1 MNPLHRC
8 LFSFNAINRFSHLLI
23 LLVCVY
29 ILENVA
35 SWLDAMMPIWIKSL
49 PFPAP
54 ASPLCS
60 WLGLMNCC
68 HPFSFSTL
76 IVFCVSLCG
85 LIPDTFWTHSYL
97 PSSVVEMLLR
107 YFCFV
112 AGVVAN
118 TQDFKRVI
126 HTMPGQFRFNIF
138 ATVSNQCLLHFL
150 RSTPPLKLH
159 ETPQ

>member
-8 LFSFNAINRFSHLLI
+8 LFSFNAINGFSHLLI

-112 AGVVAN
+112 ALVWW
-118 TQDFKRVI
+118 RI
-126 HTMPGQFRFNIF
+126 HKILREWFTPCLVNLDSTYLLLYLINVCFIF
-138 ATVSNQCLLHFL
+138 CALLLH
-150 RSTPPLKLH
+150 
-159 ETPQ
+159 